1 MLIKIIA
8 GNYGYSNGIS
18 VRVKTPSDAP
28 FDVDNAEGERLISRG
43 IAVAVKVSDKIDVP
57 DSNNSDV
64 NSSPSYDESM
74 PKATLQSIAKEY
86 GVEVSEKASKTEIVA
101 ALDDYFS
108 DIPDFSE
115 V

>member
-28 FDVDNAEGERLISRG
+28 FEVDNAEGERLISRG
-43 IAVAVKVSDKIDVP
+43 IAVKISDKIDIP

-86 GVEVSEKASKTEIVA
+86 GVKVSEKASKTEIVA
-101 ALDDYFS
+101 ALDEYFS